1 MKVYIAEKVEVS
13 RLGMK
18 EDPVI
23 TSPCPMCLESSIP
36 ARGSQVYDGKNY
48 PLHKLP

>member
-1 MKVYIAEKVEVS
+1 MAEKAEVS
-13 RLGMK
+13 RLGIK

-36 ARGSQVYDGKNY
+36 ARGSQVYEDKRY
-48 PLHKLP
+48 VLHKLP